1 MDFRGISWR
10 SLDSYGPLVGLC
22 STFLQPPSLGSWV
35 LVLSVS
41 YSLLQSLSYH
51 HFWSISY
58 SIFMLR
64 LVITSFIMCAG
75 LNCFSRVWLFA
86 TLWTVALQAHLPM
99 GFPGQE
105 YCSGSRSLFQGSSWP
120 RDEPVSPTSVAL
132 AAPLI
137 QASKVLV
144 ITTLF
149 WNFMLLCIFLWY
161 LLPFIIYLCKNNW
174 ELYLCYRAYSL
185 GWGSEK
191 LRAG

>member
-75 LNCFSRVWLFA
+75 LNCFSCVWLFA

-105 YCSGSRSLFQGSSWP
+105 YCSGSRSLFQG
-120 RDEPVSPTSVAL
+120 
-132 AAPLI
+132 
-137 QASKVLV
+137 
-144 ITTLF
+144 
-149 WNFMLLCIFLWY
+149 IFLAQRWTCVSYVCCIGRWFFITSATDTGKQSAGDYHSVLEFYASVYFPMIFVAFHY
-161 LLPFIIYLCKNNW
+161 LSVQK
-174 ELYLCYRAYSL
+174 
-185 GWGSEK
+185 
-191 LRAG
+191 